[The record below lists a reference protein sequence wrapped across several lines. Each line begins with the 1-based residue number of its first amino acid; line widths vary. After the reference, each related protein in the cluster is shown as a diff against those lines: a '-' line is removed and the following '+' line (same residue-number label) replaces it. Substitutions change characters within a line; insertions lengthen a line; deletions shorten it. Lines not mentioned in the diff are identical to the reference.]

1 MKLLLSA
8 FATMLALWS
17 FTPEAHAS
25 ACANDQYMH
34 NGSVMEVQICDGG
47 SLTIS
52 YAQPRPGMAKVGARP
67 GSLLFNGVIGT
78 NGFITGQSRSFSAR
92 CGVIAYDVTGN
103 QQGGDTYVMNG
114 SAPIRGNGCRVV
126 RYRQD
131 NLVFTPAAGGGGGG
145 GPQTA
150 QPSCPPG
157 FYFNGSQCLRQNAGP
172 APRPQPV
179 PQPLS
184 GGNAGDWYAI
194 AISTKSRNAA
204 QNRANALGPGW
215 KVMNTNQCPN
225 FRNGYWIATAGGF
238 SKSTAQLYVNQAGGD
253 SYRKSCR

>member
-1 MKLLLSA
+1 MKRFLSA
-8 FATMLALWS
+8 LAAMFALWS
-17 FTPEAHAS
+17 FTPQAHAS
-25 ACANDQYMH
+25 ACANDRYMH

-78 NGFITGQSRSFSAR
+78 NGVISGQSRLFSAR
-92 CGVIAYDVTGN
+92 CGVIAYDVTGM

-114 SAPIRGNGCRVV
+114 TAPIRGKGCRIV

-131 NLVFTPAAGGGGGG
+131 NLVFTPAGGGG

-179 PQPLS
+179 PQPQP

-194 AISTKSRNAA
+194 AISATTRNAA
-204 QNRANALGPGW
+204 QQRANTLGPGW
-215 KVMNTNQCPN
+215 FVMNTRDCPN
-225 FRNGYWIATAGGF
+225 FRNGYWVATAGGF
-238 SKSTAQLYVNQAGGD
+238 SKATAQLYVDQARRFKA
-253 SYRKSCR
+253 YKKTCH